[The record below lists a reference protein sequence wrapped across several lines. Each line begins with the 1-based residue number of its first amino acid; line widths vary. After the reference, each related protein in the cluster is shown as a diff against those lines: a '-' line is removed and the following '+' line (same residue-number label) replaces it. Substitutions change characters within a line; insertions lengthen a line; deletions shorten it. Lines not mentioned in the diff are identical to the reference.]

1 MTAGR
6 ERRLPW
12 IAAALSAATFTVAR
26 ARGAA
31 ADGEGKDDAE
41 NLASAAASVAAAAR
55 SPRVSEGGVA
65 EPYKVSEKYAVRKL
79 TESCKSCHGAGTGG
93 RGLTISGLLAG
104 ACPLD
109 ETGEPQI
116 LDGDEALSEEAL
128 ADCCTETLDD
138 GTTRKWTTEELK
150 RFLRENPDHNI
161 TDADWD
167 GLGWNVEEF
176 VGRCADDG
184 GTDAD
189 DADDGAPTSGTAGR
203 GSSAGAAATSTAL
216 FSTLVLVELFRS
228 K

>member
-1 MTAGR
+1 MKVS
-6 ERRLPW
+6 PQ
-12 IAAALSAATFTVAR
+12 IAAALSAATLTVAR

-31 ADGEGKDDAE
+31 TDGEGKVDAE
-41 NLASAAASVAAAAR
+41 TLASAAASVAAAAR
-55 SPRVSEGGVA
+55 SPRVSERETVG
-65 EPYKVSEKYAVRKL
+65 PYKVSEASAVRKL
-79 TESCKSCHGAGTGG
+79 TKGCAECHLSDGNSDNF
-93 RGLTISGLLAG
+93 RVLTISGLLAG

-138 GTTRKWTTEELK
+138 GTTRKWTADELR
-150 RFLRENPDHNI
+150 RFLQEDPAHNI

-167 GLGWNVEEF
+167 GLGWKAEELID
-176 VGRCADDG
+176 RCADADG
-184 GTDAD
+184 PDAD
-189 DADDGAPTSGTAGR
+189 ADAGVDADAGAPTSGAG
-203 GSSAGAAATSTAL
+203 GVATSTAL